1 MSGLE
6 LAGVDKLSTIAAL
19 VKRLTLSR
27 GVLRFA
33 ISLFTEES
41 HGTSSMDTV

>member
-6 LAGVDKLSTIAAL
+6 LAGLDKLSTIAAL

-33 ISLFTEES
+33 ISLVY
-41 HGTSSMDTV
+41 GGIIIWN